1 MSTKE
6 SNLLAWYEQQLRA
19 TCLTWNDA
27 ATAGQVAK
35 RIGVSRTTAKKW
47 LEKLVQNGMAQ
58 RYIGVHVNRSEKTG
72 YVPNGAW

>member
-6 SNLLAWYEQQLRA
+6 SNMLKWYCTNLRA

-27 ATAGQVAK
+27 VTAGQVAK

-47 LEKLVQNGMAQ
+47 LDRLVKAGMAK
-58 RYIGVHVNRSEKTG
+58 RHIGVHVNKQEKTG
-72 YVPNGAW
+72 YVPVGVW